1 MVMKFPDRFTAGT
14 FLPQSPFQIHFPMY
28 CETQNAL
35 NHRGWQSGKPTFDS
49 DKVGYAVQG
58 PLICFHENALFV
70 IYKHY

>member
-1 MVMKFPDRFTAGT
+1 
-14 FLPQSPFQIHFPMY
+14 MY

-35 NHRGWQSGKPTFDS
+35 NHRGWQSGKPTFES
-49 DKVGYAVQG
+49 DKVGYAVQGIG